1 MRTHQVA
8 GVDHLEPARPQPLV
22 DSGDSQRFR
31 AHRCTA
37 GAGTDIGRCAD
48 QADRG
53 AHFGSPAQEP
63 DRVSHRV
70 VGLLSG
76 VGRSTRQPLRS
87 SMVFD
92 LWPKV
97 GTEIADYREVG
108 RWWPDARNRVEQD
121 WQVSRRRCIRS
132 CWISA
137 TSCARVNWRAVALTL
152 VMLAGAGSVAWFA
165 GSADPRYH
173 TASAA
178 APAIPRSC
186 FHVGVAVPGGRHDR
200 RDRRADA
207 LVARPKARSPRRAAS
222 CGVPRPSSWS
232 PQCWVSW
239 RSGASVRCACELR
252 RGAGVA
258 GRDSQAGVFFRR
270 ACRASKAFAQ
280 CLRLEGV

>member
-1 MRTHQVA
+1 
-8 GVDHLEPARPQPLV
+8 
-22 DSGDSQRFR
+22 
-31 AHRCTA
+31 
-37 GAGTDIGRCAD
+37 
-48 QADRG
+48 
-53 AHFGSPAQEP
+53 
-63 DRVSHRV
+63 
-70 VGLLSG
+70 
-76 VGRSTRQPLRS
+76 
-87 SMVFD
+87 MVFD

-173 TASAA
+173 SFCSRPSDTEIVLFMSALPFLA
-178 APAIPRSC
+178 GATIVAIGELMLWSRDRKR
-186 FHVGVAVPGGRHDR
+186 GR
-200 RDRRADA
+200 RDA
-207 LVARPKARSPRRAAS
+207 LRHV
-222 CGVPRPSSWS
+222 GVPRPSSWS

-239 RSGASVRCACELR
+239 RSGASVRCACELH

-270 ACRASKAFAQ
+270 ACRASKA
-280 CLRLEGV
+280 LRNASGLKGLRM